1 MLRIGHDCHQN
12 SLDSHKDG
20 HNGFKDGQLTR
31 KDAWIGRINDHG
43 SRHDG
48 YHHSLDDQQNYQ
60 DDREDSKQGK
70 HLFEKMWVILLGRSL
85 KMSISVVHIELS
97 HKKMA

>member
-70 HLFEKMWVILLGRSL
+70 HLRSHYNFFNFL
-85 KMSISVVHIELS
+85 KNVGHSFRRIVHCFIP
-97 HKKMA
+97 HV